1 MEIFIPELKT
11 IKPLDENHKDSIYDS
26 IIIGAGPAGITAAIY
41 AARKRLNF
49 MVISKNVGGQVILT
63 SVVENYTGYQ
73 ELTGKDLTEKFNQHL
88 KQFKFDFKE
97 TEVKSLKKAGD
108 FFIIETDSESFKSKT
123 LLIATGARPKM
134 LNIKGEKEFK
144 NRGIT
149 YCATCDAPLFT
160 DKGVVVIGSGNSALD
175 AVLQLINIAQKI
187 YLLVRSDTLKGDKIM
202 TEKVKASP
210 KVEILFNTTMSEI
223 FGDKL
228 VEGVKIDQRGKIK
241 KLAVQGVFIE
251 IGYIPNTEIVKDFVS
266 LNSSDEIE
274 INNFNQTSVAGVF
287 AAGDCTNVLYKQI
300 IIAAGE
306 GSKAAISVFEYLAK
320 TNYSSNT

>member
-1 MEIFIPELKT
+1 MEIFIPDLKT
-11 IKPLDENHKDSIYDS
+11 IKSKNESIYELV
-26 IIIGAGPAGITAAIY
+26 IIGAGPAGITAAIY

-73 ELTGKDLTEKFNQHL
+73 ELTGKDLTEKLDQHL

-108 FFIIETDSESFKSKT
+108 FFVIETDLENFKSKT

-149 YCATCDAPLFT
+149 YCATCDAPLFANK
-160 DKGVVVIGSGNSALD
+160 DVVVIGSGNSALD

-187 YLLVRSDTLKGDKIM
+187 YLLVRSDYLKGDKIIV
-202 TEKVKASP
+202 EKVKASS
-210 KVEILFNTTMSEI
+210 KVEILFNTTISEI
-223 FGDKL
+223 SGDKL
-228 VEGVKIDQRGKIK
+228 VKGVKINQKGEIK
-241 KLAVQGVFIE
+241 DLAINGVFIE
-251 IGYIPNTEIVKDFVS
+251 IGYIPNTEFIKDFIN
-266 LNSSDEIE
+266 LNINGEIE
-274 INNFNQTSVAGVF
+274 IDLNNRTSVAGVF
-287 AAGDCTNVLYKQI
+287 AAGDCTSVPYKQI

-306 GSKAAISVFEYLAK
+306 GSKAAISVFEYLTK
-320 TNYSSNT
+320 IN